1 MKRAATWAT
10 GLVLLVSGSA
20 GAFIIQPNDNLAD
33 ESAVSRGT
41 DRSSASANSLIKFTK
56 TGATVSPATSADAI
70 FSPMAQTKTQWF
82 DANGNLEQKA
92 VSPLPLKE
100 DSNAV
105 EPPQDDGGLTEGVSM
120 SDPVASSSGPAPKEA
135 PMPRA
140 GWIGLAGVLGVMAA
154 RWISAARRSRTKSAA
169 G

>member
-20 GAFIIQPNDNLAD
+20 GAFVIQPNDNLAD
-33 ESAVSRGT
+33 ESAVSRGA
-41 DRSSASANSLIKFTK
+41 DNSSLSANGLIKFPK
-56 TGATVSPATSADAI
+56 TGAAVSLASNADAV
-70 FSPMAQTKTQWF
+70 FSPMAQTKTQWI

-92 VSPLPLKE
+92 ASPLSLKE

-105 EPPQDDGGLTEGVSM
+105 EPPQDDGGLAQRVSM
-120 SDPVASSSGPAPKEA
+120 SEPVASSSGPAPKEA

-154 RWISAARRSRTKSAA
+154 RWISAARRSRAKSAA